1 MKRSEAIFSILVV
14 LFLFGL
20 FIYSKWRN
28 KFIESNSVYVIS
40 KVYRISDAENG
51 FDYFFSYNYE
61 SKEYRSVI
69 RSLYIEMQD
78 SLIVLKISRDSP
90 ELWKRENGRLPRC
103 LLKSRGFLEKSWNNF
118 PNCPQ
123 PNSEMN

>member
-78 SLIVLKISRDSP
+78 SLIVLKISQ
-90 ELWKRENGRLPRC
+90 G
-103 LLKSRGFLEKSWNNF
+103 
-118 PNCPQ
+118 
-123 PNSEMN
+123 